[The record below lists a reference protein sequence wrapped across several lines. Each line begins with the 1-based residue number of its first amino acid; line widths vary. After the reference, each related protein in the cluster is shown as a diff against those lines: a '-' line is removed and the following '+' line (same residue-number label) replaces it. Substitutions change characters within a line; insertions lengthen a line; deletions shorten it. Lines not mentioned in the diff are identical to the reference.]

1 MRLFKGRKPKDP
13 NVEKAKDGSSSSGP
27 NSSGSLTS
35 RPKRGKQMLSSK
47 TTKNSNVSVFRVQ
60 VPEGI
65 KEGEEF
71 QVYAGEKVVRVTC
84 PPGTTP
90 GKFLSITVPK
100 EPQDALPPDSPGVT
114 KVDEPGNHNGP
125 DAYMVEIPVGIR
137 GGQTFPVTIRG
148 QSLVVTCPPNA
159 EPGMRVRVVP
169 PPPDESSSNAAAALS
184 TRDGP
189 SSSSSLSSAPLSGG
203 SGARPPVRRTKSKDD
218 DTQVFEV
225 VVPSYVRPGQAFA
238 LLAGGI
244 RVLVSC
250 PLNASPG
257 QRIRFKLPLAL
268 TQQPK
273 DTSATHAQRLKYDK
287 DGWSRTVRL
296 SDQKFQWVRMDE
308 RGGIDESH
316 LQASRFDPEKSAFCR
331 RLQFVEGSDVRI
343 RDGILELVSA
353 HEAACESK
361 VRNER
366 GDTVVS
372 YTDIAE
378 AQVRT
383 FDDKVLWFSDK
394 CNQLAVDWNEGHMRI
409 NVRREHLLED
419 SVDAVMSLSRRDMR
433 KLWRFEFI
441 GEDGLDAGGLKR
453 EWFHLVTSEIF
464 DPDMGFWLP
473 SETNQMCMEI
483 NPASSKLQ

>member
-1 MRLFKGRKPKDP
+1 MRLFRRAASKDSS
-13 NVEKAKDGSSSSGP
+13 VEKARPNNNGGP
-27 NSSGSLTS
+27 SSSGSLRS
-35 RPKRGKQMLSSK
+35 GNNGSSNKARGGKIDPKKDK
-47 TTKNSNVSVFRVQ
+47 NVSIFRVQ
-60 VPEGI
+60 VPEGV

-71 QVYAGEKVVRVTC
+71 QVFAGDRVVRVTC
-84 PPGTTP
+84 PPGTSP

-100 EPQDALPPDSPGVT
+100 EPEDALPPDSPGVT
-114 KVDEPGNHNGP
+114 KVEDPGNKGP
-125 DAYMVEIPVGIR
+125 DAYMVEIPSGVR
-137 GGQTFPVTIRG
+137 GGQQFPVTIRG

-159 EPGMRVRVVP
+159 SPGMRVRVVP
-169 PPPDESSSNAAAALS
+169 PPPEEGAA
-184 TRDGP
+184 D
-189 SSSSSLSSAPLSGG
+189 SSAPPSGQ
-203 SGARPPVRRTKSKDD
+203 SPRLPIRRSKSKDE
-218 DTQVFEV
+218 DTQLFEV
-225 VVPSYVRPGQAFA
+225 VVPNHVKPGQAFA

-250 PLNASPG
+250 PTNANPG

-273 DTSATHAQRLKYDK
+273 DTSATAAQRLKYDK

-308 RGGIDESH
+308 HGGIDASH
-316 LQASRFDPEKSAFCR
+316 LQAGRFDPEKSAFCR

-343 RDGILELVSA
+343 RDGILELVPA

-361 VRNER
+361 VRNEQ
-366 GDTVVS
+366 GEPVVT

-383 FDDKVLWFSDK
+383 FDEKVLWFTDK
-394 CNQLAVDWNEGHMRI
+394 CNALAVDWNEGHMRI

-473 SETNQMCMEI
+473 SETNQMCMTI
-483 NPASSKLQ
+483 NPASSTYTYACTL

>member
-1 MRLFKGRKPKDP
+1 MRFFKRSSSKDP
-13 NVEKAKDGSSSSGP
+13 TVEKAPSGNTAQPSSSS
-27 NSSGSLTS
+27 SLS
-35 RPKRGKQMLSSK
+35 RSATKKKGAPPPKDK
-47 TTKNSNVSVFRVQ
+47 NVSVFRVQ
-60 VPEGI
+60 VPEGV

-71 QVYAGEKVVRVTC
+71 QVYAGDRVVRVTC
-84 PPGTTP
+84 PPGTSP
-90 GKFLSITVPK
+90 GKYLSITVPK
-100 EPQDALPPDSPGVT
+100 EPEDALPPDSPGVT
-114 KVDEPGNHNGP
+114 KVDDPNNKGP
-125 DAYMVEIPVGIR
+125 DAYMVEIPNGII
-137 GGQTFPVTIRG
+137 GGQQFPVTIRG
-148 QSLVVTCPPNA
+148 QSLVVTCPPTA
-159 EPGMRVRVVP
+159 TPGMRVRVVP
-169 PPPDESSSNAAAALS
+169 PPPEEGSADSTQNA
-184 TRDGP
+184 
-189 SSSSSLSSAPLSGG
+189 SANSQTPT
-203 SGARPPVRRTKSKDD
+203 PPMRRTKSKDD
-218 DTQVFEV
+218 DTQLFEV
-225 VVPSYVRPGQAFA
+225 VVPNHVKPGQAFA

-250 PLNASPG
+250 PTNANPG
-257 QRIRFKLPLAL
+257 QKIRFKLPLAL
-268 TQQPK
+268 TQAPK
-273 DTSATHAQRLKYDK
+273 DTSATAAQRLKYDK

-296 SDQKFQWVRMDE
+296 TDQKFQWVRMDE
-308 RGGIDESH
+308 NGGIDASH

-331 RLQFVEGSDVRI
+331 KLQFVEGSDVRI
-343 RDGILELVSA
+343 RDGILELVPA

-366 GDTVVS
+366 GDAVVT

-383 FDDKVLWFSDK
+383 FEEKVNWFMDK
-394 CNQLAVDWNEGHMRI
+394 CNALAVDWNEGHMRI

-473 SETNQMCMEI
+473 SETNQMCMAI
-483 NPASSKLQ
+483 NPASSTYL

>member
-1 MRLFKGRKPKDP
+1 MMKNLFGGRKSKDP
-13 NVEKAKDGSSSSGP
+13 SLEKAPSSSRSAGSAPSSSG
-27 NSSGSLTS
+27 SVRSG
-35 RPKRGKQMLSSK
+35 KGKS
-47 TTKNSNVSVFRVQ
+47 TKIAAKDKNFSVFRVQ
-60 VPEGI
+60 VPEGV

-71 QVYAGEKVVRVTC
+71 QVYAGERVVRVTC
-84 PPGTTP
+84 PPGTNP

-100 EPQDALPPDSPGVT
+100 EPEVGGSLPPDSPGVT
-114 KVDEPGNHNGP
+114 RVDDPEKNGP
-125 DAYMVEIPVGIR
+125 AAYMVEIPEGVR
-137 GGQTFPVTIRG
+137 GGQQFPVTIRG

-159 EPGMRVRVVP
+159 TPGMRVRVVP
-169 PPPDESSSNAAAALS
+169 PPPEDEAGDRTAS
-184 TRDGP
+184 TGT
-189 SSSSSLSSAPLSGG
+189 SSSS
-203 SGARPPVRRTKSKDD
+203 RPPPLRRNKSKDD
-218 DTQVFEV
+218 DTQLFEV
-225 VVPSYVRPGQAFA
+225 VVPEHVRPGQAFA

-250 PLNASPG
+250 PSNANPG
-257 QRIRFKLPLAL
+257 QKIRFKLPLAL

-273 DTSATHAQRLKYDK
+273 DTSATAAQRLKYDK

-296 SDQKFQWVRMDE
+296 TDQKFQWVRMDE
-308 RGGIDESH
+308 NGGIDASH

-343 RDGILELVSA
+343 RDGILELVPA
-353 HEAACESK
+353 HESACESK

-366 GDTVVS
+366 GDAVVT

-378 AQVRT
+378 AQVRA
-383 FDDKVLWFSDK
+383 FEDKVHWFNDK
-394 CNQLAVDWNEGHMRI
+394 CSKLAVDWNEGHMRI

-441 GEDGLDAGGLKR
+441 GEEGLDAGGLKR

-473 SETNQMCMEI
+473 SETNQMCMAI
-483 NPASSKLQ
+483 NPASSTCCI